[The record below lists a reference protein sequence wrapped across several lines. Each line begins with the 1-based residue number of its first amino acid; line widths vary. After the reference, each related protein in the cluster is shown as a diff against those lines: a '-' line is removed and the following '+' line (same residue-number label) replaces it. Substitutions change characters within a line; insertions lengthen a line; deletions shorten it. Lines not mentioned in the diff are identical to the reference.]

1 MRSISRGL
9 QLVVAVVLLSVPVL
23 ADNGTIL
30 HFKKNSGSSSTS
42 EVTKAVP
49 VGKVIKFSPEGL
61 TMDEQVIASFK
72 DFGVVEF
79 SADRSAATPSQGD
92 GSSTNPNASTTVNIV
107 LERTYSA
114 VEVIGEGEVTPVT
127 PDPDPEDP
135 TPPTPVVQDLKYV
148 TITVTGSYVYTG
160 SPIIPTF
167 TVSCDGKTL
176 SEGSDY
182 VVELFYNNVVG
193 RSFISITAASGSNY
207 TGSKMQEFYIA
218 PCDLSDATLTL
229 AETKY
234 EYTGDAIKPEVT
246 VVVDGKTLTK
256 DVNYEVSYSNNVE
269 PGTASITIT
278 GKDNYAGSATT
289 TFVIEKPALVLTLDG
304 ETITP
309 TFNPSGAIAF
319 YTGTHGSAYVKG
331 YSVATGDTVEVTVTP
346 SEGYIVKDFRLTGN
360 LEYKEVPMSDN
371 SVRYKYANPA
381 GSMTI
386 AILFDVDPY
395 TGINS
400 EVADGLRFTVVD
412 ASTVRVTGAEETAK
426 VSVYDARGQQVD
438 ADVLRSA
445 NTLLVCLSRQP
456 QGLYII
462 KVNNNTFKIYKK

>member
-1 MRSISRGL
+1 M
-9 QLVVAVVLLSVPVL
+9 P
-23 ADNGTIL
+23 
-30 HFKKNSGSSSTS
+30 
-42 EVTKAVP
+42 EVTKTVAI
-49 VGKVIKFSPEGL
+49 GDIITFSPEGV
-61 TMDEQVIASFK
+61 VISSQGTQNYS
-72 DFGVVEF
+72 DFYAIEL
-79 SADRSAATPSQGD
+79 SAERSAATPSQS
-92 GSSTNPNASTTVNIV
+92 GSSSSSHQVATSVTIELSRQYAEVQDLGPGQTTPVNPNP
-107 LERTYSA
+107 
-114 VEVIGEGEVTPVT
+114 G
-127 PDPDPEDP
+127 EDP
-135 TPPTPVVQDLKYV
+135 TPPTPETYDLNKAV
-148 TITVTGSYVYTG
+148 ITIVGGYAYTG
-160 SPIIPTF
+160 SPVIPTF
-167 TVSCDGKTL
+167 IVTCDGKTL
-176 SEGSDY
+176 TEGTDF
-182 VVELFYNNVVG
+182 VMELFDNTQVG
-193 RSFISITAASGSNY
+193 RAIISITPVTGGNC
-207 TGSKMQEFYIA
+207 TGSTMQAFTIA
-218 PCDLSDATLTL
+218 PCDLSNATLTL

-278 GKDNYAGSATT
+278 GKDNYAGSATM

-346 SEGYIVKDFRLTGN
+346 SEGYIVNDFRLTGN

-386 AILFDVDPY
+386 AILFGVDPY

-400 EVADGLRFTVVD
+400 EVADGLRFAVVD
-412 ASTVRVTGAEETAK
+412 GRTVRVSGAEENAL
-426 VSVYDARGQQVD
+426 VSVYDARGQRVD
-438 ADVLRSA
+438 ADVLCSA
-445 NTLLVCLSRQP
+445 NTLLVCLARQP

>member
-1 MRSISRGL
+1 M
-9 QLVVAVVLLSVPVL
+9 P
-23 ADNGTIL
+23 
-30 HFKKNSGSSSTS
+30 
-42 EVTKAVP
+42 EVTKTVAI
-49 VGKVIKFSPEGL
+49 GDIITFSPEGV
-61 TMDEQVIASFK
+61 VISSQGTQNYS
-72 DFGVVEF
+72 DFYAIEL
-79 SADRSAATPSQGD
+79 SAERSAATPSQS
-92 GSSTNPNASTTVNIV
+92 GSSSSSPQVATSVTIELSRQYAEVQDLGPGQTTPVNPNP
-107 LERTYSA
+107 
-114 VEVIGEGEVTPVT
+114 G
-127 PDPDPEDP
+127 EDP
-135 TPPTPVVQDLKYV
+135 TPQTPETYDLNKAV
-148 TITVTGSYVYTG
+148 ITIVGGYAYTG
-160 SPIIPTF
+160 SPVIPTF
-167 TVSCDGKTL
+167 IVTCDGKTL
-176 SEGSDY
+176 TEGTDF
-182 VVELFYNNVVG
+182 VMELFDNTQVG
-193 RSFISITAASGSNY
+193 RAIISITPVTGGNC
-207 TGSKMQEFYIA
+207 TGSTMQAFTIA
-218 PCDLSDATLTL
+218 PCDLSNATLTL

-256 DVNYEVSYSNNVE
+256 DVDYEVSYSNNVE

-400 EVADGLRFTVVD
+400 EVADGLRFAVVD
-412 ASTVRVTGAEETAK
+412 GRTVRVIGAEENAP
-426 VSVYDARGQQVD
+426 VSVFDTRGQRVE

-445 NTLLVCLSRQP
+445 NTLLVCLARQP

-462 KVNNNTFKIYKK
+462 KVNNNTFKIFKK